1 MGDTGSL
8 SMGAAIGVMAIL
20 LKAEFL
26 LVIVGGV
33 FVLEAVSV
41 ILQTSY
47 FRYTLRTSGTGRRI
61 FKMSPLHHHF
71 EKLGWPE
78 TKVVI
83 RFWIVGILFAM
94 LAMSTLKIR

>member
-1 MGDTGSL
+1 
-8 SMGAAIGVMAIL
+8 
-20 LKAEFL
+20 
-26 LVIVGGV
+26 
-33 FVLEAVSV
+33 
-41 ILQTSY
+41 
-47 FRYTLRTSGTGRRI
+47 
-61 FKMSPLHHHF
+61 MSPLHHHF

>member
-1 MGDTGSL
+1 
-8 SMGAAIGVMAIL
+8 MGAAIGVMAIL